1 MTLFKQ
7 GGWTRWPT
15 VDPTNL
21 TLSVF
26 LWLKLPCVRQK
37 TDKITRE
44 RCFDRTDVLDGF
56 CGFEFVS
63 ELRTYS
69 CLVPAAHLCFGSL
82 AEATPVPP
90 QPDGADSH
98 GADPYGAEPAA
109 AARLLRAPGPRSA
122 PPRPPAALWALIGS
136 RSADPATTARWLGGA
151 GGARRSLAQARRPPP
166 FRAAARRRR
175 GAEP

>member
-1 MTLFKQ
+1 MTLLKQ
-7 GGWTRWPT
+7 GGWTRWLT
-15 VDPTNL
+15 VVPINL

-26 LWLKLPCVRQK
+26 LWLKFPCVRQNH
-37 TDKITRE
+37 E
-44 RCFDRTDVLDGF
+44 RCFDRTDILDGLW
-56 CGFEFVS
+56 GFEFVS
-63 ELRTYS
+63 ELLTDS
-69 CLVPAAHLCFGSL
+69 CLVPAEHLGFGSL

-98 GADPYGAEPAA
+98 AAHPDGAEPAG
-109 AARLLRAPGPRSA
+109 AARLLRAPGPCSA
-122 PPRPPAALWALIGS
+122 PSRPPAAFWALIGS

-151 GGARRSLAQARRPPP
+151 GGARRSLAQAGHPRP